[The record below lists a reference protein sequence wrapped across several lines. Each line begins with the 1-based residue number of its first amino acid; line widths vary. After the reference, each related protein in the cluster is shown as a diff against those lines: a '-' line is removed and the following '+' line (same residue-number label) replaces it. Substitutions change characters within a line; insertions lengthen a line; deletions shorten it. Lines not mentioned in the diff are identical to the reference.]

1 MKIGMIWMV
10 LRESLVLVTAGIAIG
25 IPLAL
30 VATRLAANQISG
42 LLFGLG
48 PTDVRNM
55 ALAMFLLAV
64 VTMLAA
70 CLPARRAT
78 KVDPLLALRYE

>member
-42 LLFGLG
+42 LLLRLG